1 MIHAEQVDT
10 VIKFRMARDFLGR
23 PAYWTAAYLAD
34 GLLVDTGCHF
44 TARQLCA
51 ALRRETVRFI
61 VNTHHHEDHI
71 GANAEIAREHAA
83 TIYAHPLALPY
94 LRDPSRIRLQLYR
107 RVFWGWPVP
116 SEGREVPREIFT
128 ERHRFQVIHAPGHS
142 PDHIILYEPNTG
154 WAFTGDLFIGGRDR
168 AYRPDYDIQATLES
182 LRKLAA
188 LDISYLFP
196 GSGSVRPN
204 PRQEILDKIAHLE
217 ELHARIHELHRRGLD
232 EKRIARTLFGREGSL
247 TYLTCGHFSGV
258 NLVRVF
264 LRDT

>member
-10 VIKFRMARDFLGR
+10 VTKFRLARDFLGR
-23 PAYWTAAYLAD
+23 PAYWTAAYFVD
-34 GLLVDTGCHF
+34 GLLVDTGCRF

-51 ALRRETVRFI
+51 ALRRQTVRFI

-107 RVFWGWPVP
+107 RVFWGWPTP

-128 ERHRFQVIHAPGHS
+128 DHHRFQVIHAPGHS

-154 WAFTGDLFIGGRDR
+154 WAFTGDLFIGGKDR
-168 AYRPDYDIQATLES
+168 AYRPDYDIQATLAS

-204 PRQEILDKIAHLE
+204 PCQEILDKIAHLE